1 MIWVAFFFNDSVR
14 RRGVNY
20 SQPKPSAAFAFYD
33 YLLTWGESVGET
45 AVFSD
50 FMGDQTS
57 IQQMNMGLE
66 QDEVRQWLLGFDAA
80 TLKHGM

>member
-1 MIWVAFFFNDSVR
+1 MYDGGTFWICRASRLAKLDGITVA
-14 RRGVNY
+14 
-20 SQPKPSAAFAFYD
+20 Q
-33 YLLTWGESVGET
+33 
-45 AVFSD
+45 

-66 QDEVRQWLLGFDAA
+66 EDEVRQWLLGFDAA